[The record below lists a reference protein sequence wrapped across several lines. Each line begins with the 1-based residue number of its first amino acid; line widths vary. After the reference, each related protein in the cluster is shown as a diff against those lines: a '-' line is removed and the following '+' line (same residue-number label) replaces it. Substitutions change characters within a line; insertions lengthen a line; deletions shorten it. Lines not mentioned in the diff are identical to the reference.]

1 MEAFCWRDCW
11 GRKAYTKGS
20 VIKWDV
26 EIGSFSFDV
35 LMTSLRNAINW
46 FTTQCPVAWFYD
58 KRLSQDVMLENQFQI
73 NDMFEMYKEEMHC
86 HIVVGVFDQSI
97 PTIDQ
102 FDELDLPPNTS
113 TGNRASTY
121 SYVNQPTF
129 EADVAP
135 EAKVETQLEPDR
147 EPDMFDNDEEFV
159 GCDDEGMYM
168 PTPPT
173 QPSIISQPPSN
184 SPPHASHDAENANA
198 DAFRVEAEVTNAD
211 PEEINIIHDPEHP
224 KIVKGELFPD
234 IFSFRK
240 AIRHFS
246 VTKGYVLAGIKTDP
260 TRFIAKCK
268 SEGCPWRIHA
278 SRLQN
283 RKTMQVTV
291 YSLVPL
297 CKFYFFFT

>member
-1 MEAFCWRDCW
+1 
-11 GRKAYTKGS
+11 
-20 VIKWDV
+20 
-26 EIGSFSFDV
+26 
-35 LMTSLRNAINW
+35 
-46 FTTQCPVAWFYD
+46 
-58 KRLSQDVMLENQFQI
+58 
-73 NDMFEMYKEEMHC
+73 MFEMYKEEMHC

-173 QPSIISQPPSN
+173 QPSIIS
-184 SPPHASHDAENANA
+184 
-198 DAFRVEAEVTNAD
+198 
-211 PEEINIIHDPEHP
+211 
-224 KIVKGELFPD
+224 
-234 IFSFRK
+234 
-240 AIRHFS
+240 
-246 VTKGYVLAGIKTDP
+246 
-260 TRFIAKCK
+260 
-268 SEGCPWRIHA
+268 
-278 SRLQN
+278 
-283 RKTMQVTV
+283 
-291 YSLVPL
+291 
-297 CKFYFFFT
+297 

>member
-1 MEAFCWRDCW
+1 MTAAHGAGAPKGGNGIGRKSVADVPLRRAPRMEESDERVPLFSLEIKMEAFCWRDCW

-58 KRLSQDVMLENQFQI
+58 K
-73 NDMFEMYKEEMHC
+73 
-86 HIVVGVFDQSI
+86 
-97 PTIDQ
+97 
-102 FDELDLPPNTS
+102 S

-147 EPDMFDNDEEFV
+147 EPDMFDNDEEF
-159 GCDDEGMYM
+159 
-168 PTPPT
+168 
-173 QPSIISQPPSN
+173 
-184 SPPHASHDAENANA
+184 
-198 DAFRVEAEVTNAD
+198 AEVTNAD

-246 VTKGYVLAGIKTDP
+246 VTKGYVLADQST
-260 TRFIAKCK
+260 TCRSQLCK
-268 SEGCPWRIHA
+268 S
-278 SRLQN
+278 
-283 RKTMQVTV
+283 KTGRREDGITV
-291 YSLVPL
+291 L
-297 CKFYFFFT
+297 

>member
-1 MEAFCWRDCW
+1 MVDARVPLFSLEIKVEAFCWRDSL

-35 LMTSLRNAINW
+35 LMASLHNAVNCS
-46 FTTQCPVAWFYD
+46 TTQCPVASFYD

-86 HIVVGVFDQSI
+86 HIVVGVFDQSV

-102 FDELDLPPNTS
+102 FDELDLPPDTS
-113 TGNRASTY
+113 TGNPASTD

-135 EAKVETQLEPDR
+135 EAEVETQLEPDR
-147 EPDMFDNDEEFV
+147 EPDMFDNDEEYV

-173 QPSIISQPPSN
+173 QPPSN
-184 SPPHASHDAENANA
+184 SPPHASHDAENADA
-198 DAFRVEAEVTNAD
+198 DAF
-211 PEEINIIHDPEHP
+211 
-224 KIVKGELFPD
+224 
-234 IFSFRK
+234 S
-240 AIRHFS
+240 
-246 VTKGYVLAGIKTDP
+246 
-260 TRFIAKCK
+260 C
-268 SEGCPWRIHA
+268 
-278 SRLQN
+278 
-283 RKTMQVTV
+283 
-291 YSLVPL
+291 
-297 CKFYFFFT
+297 